1 MHLFLEEGLT
11 QRRQIPQSFAV
22 QLMQLGLPQTRAL
35 LKNIINNLFTALVE
49 ACDRKFFRMGNQ
61 LTGGRRG
68 GGEGVTVSVLNFIRS
83 LIFTI
88 KSALSPFTG
97 QFFRGRHLAFVLF

>member
-1 MHLFLEEGLT
+1 MKFNVKKSKVMQKQRDTKLGKSTVKVLTHLLIHLFLEEGLT

-49 ACDRKFFRMGNQ
+49 AY
-61 LTGGRRG
+61 
-68 GGEGVTVSVLNFIRS
+68 VTESFLEWAIS
-83 LIFTI
+83 
-88 KSALSPFTG
+88 
-97 QFFRGRHLAFVLF
+97 